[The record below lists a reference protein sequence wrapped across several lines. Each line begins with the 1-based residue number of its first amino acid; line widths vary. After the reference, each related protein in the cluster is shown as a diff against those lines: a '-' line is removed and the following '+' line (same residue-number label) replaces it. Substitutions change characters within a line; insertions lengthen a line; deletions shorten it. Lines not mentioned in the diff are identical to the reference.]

1 MEEWLASELDV
12 IGLNDPDII
21 EYLLPIMQDK
31 EEDIDDVLESCRDFL
46 EASLGEETDLS
57 EFLDHARTRIQ
68 QDRAGEVDTSE
79 IARQQ
84 LEEKRKQ
91 AVANAKK
98 AEEELARLE
107 QERAAQVERPLTK
120 EERMERKKMREI
132 TARYDAMQLDENGDF
147 VYVGNDDEDDFA
159 VCNSNVDHV
168 NEMHPSNARQRRKNM
183 QRKSNETKPIWNET
197 ANAKTKPR
205 KPPKSEKSVACNIVH
220 QEPKN

>member
-168 NEMHPSNARQRRKNM
+168 NEMQAKHRAAEKKKHAEKIQRDKADLERGRQRKD
-183 QRKSNETKPIWNET
+183 
-197 ANAKTKPR
+197 KTKKATQKR
-205 KPPKSEKSVACNIVH
+205 EKRRM
-220 QEPKN
+220 